1 MLLHTQ
7 TTQILSHLSGFGLG
21 ADCVVVDAVVVLMTG
36 GDSCFLEVS
45 VNDGWCRCRWW
56 RFGIKMNASLVAM
69 VTHMVNKCI
78 FSN

>member
-7 TTQILSHLSGFGLG
+7 TTQILSHLSGFELG

-45 VNDGWCRCRWW
+45 VNDEWAGVGGGDLASRW
-56 RFGIKMNASLVAM
+56 
-69 VTHMVNKCI
+69 THLL
-78 FSN
+78 